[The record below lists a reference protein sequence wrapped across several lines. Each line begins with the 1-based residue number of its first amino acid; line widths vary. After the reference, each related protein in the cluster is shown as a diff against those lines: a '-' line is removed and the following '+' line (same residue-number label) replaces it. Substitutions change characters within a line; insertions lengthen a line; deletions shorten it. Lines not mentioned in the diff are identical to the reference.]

1 MVNVSYDEKKQEAI
15 QRLKMMGVDNRMV
28 IKPFKKGKLMLSE
41 YLDEFFPAVL
51 YDANQYTYL
60 MDRISLFENTFNSMV
75 YHVQLSHFTFG
86 DCYSFFYVS
95 DCKDE
100 WDSDRYDLSH
110 GFALAYVWNR
120 TDEICSEFGSI
131 SFEPKFGGVV
141 RQG

>member
-1 MVNVSYDEKKQEAI
+1 MTATDTPMVRYTRTIFPSYA
-15 QRLKMMGVDNRMV
+15 
-28 IKPFKKGKLMLSE
+28 
-41 YLDEFFPAVL
+41 
-51 YDANQYTYL
+51 
-60 MDRISLFENTFNSMV
+60 
-75 YHVQLSHFTFG
+75 
-86 DCYSFFYVS
+86 FYVS